1 MLWSLLG
8 ALPLVRG
15 VLPTCASLT
24 VVSHIRERLS
34 GRFGRVDGG
43 YGGVKVGI
51 RGEVWAGA
59 RGPRGLERGARR
71 VGRGRAVCPPSPGSV
86 PLRGCRVRP
95 SGPSAAVTSPES
107 GFLCVPWVRLRC
119 RLVTPAAG
127 GRGSLP
133 AGEQSPLRPHPH
145 PHPPPPGAPVPA
157 PPTLSRCPCFSA
169 IGPPLAWSVPESL
182 AVSLRDA
189 SPAPLC
195 LHGPHLA
202 TRPWAHP
209 QGLCSWP
216 CVSMGTE
223 AFLWNVHS
231 RDIKIIPR
239 L

>member
-133 AGEQSPLRPHPH
+133 AGEQSPLRPHP
-145 PHPPPPGAPVPA
+145 PPPPPTPRRSCSSPPDFVTVPLLLCHWAASGLVRAGVAGGLTQGRLPCPAVPA
-157 PPTLSRCPCFSA
+157 RAPLGHSPV
-169 IGPPLAWSVPESL
+169 GPPAGSLQLALCFDGHRGISVECSF
-182 AVSLRDA
+182 
-189 SPAPLC
+189 
-195 LHGPHLA
+195 
-202 TRPWAHP
+202 TRH
-209 QGLCSWP
+209 
-216 CVSMGTE
+216 
-223 AFLWNVHS
+223 
-231 RDIKIIPR
+231 
-239 L
+239 